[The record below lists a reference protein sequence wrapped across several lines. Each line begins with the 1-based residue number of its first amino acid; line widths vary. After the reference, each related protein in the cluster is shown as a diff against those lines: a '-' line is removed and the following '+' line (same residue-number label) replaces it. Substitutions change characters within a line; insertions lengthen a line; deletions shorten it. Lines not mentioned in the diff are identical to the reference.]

1 MTSWVLVAQLA
12 ASAAMAAIAWFV
24 QVVHYPLFASLSGDS
39 ALERRYHQANVRR
52 TQPVVLVPM
61 FVEGLA
67 AAWLVAFP
75 PAAVGRPLALAGLA
89 LVAVT
94 LLSTLVLQ
102 VPLHERLC
110 REGSAPATVA
120 ALVRGTT
127 IRTVAWTARMLLSA
141 WMLHAAL
148 GGA

>member
-24 QVVHYPLFASLSGDS
+24 QVVHYPLFGGLGGDVD
-39 ALERRYHQANVRR
+39 LERRYHQANVRR

-61 FVEGLA
+61 IAEGLS

-75 PAAVGRPLALAGLA
+75 PAAVGRPLALVGLG

-94 LLSTLVLQ
+94 LLSTLLVQ

-110 REGSAPATVA
+110 REGGSPATVA
-120 ALVRGTT
+120 ALVRSTA
-127 IRTVAWTARMLLSA
+127 IRTVAWTARLLLSA

-148 GGA
+148 EAA

>member
-24 QVVHYPLFASLSGDS
+24 QVVHYPLFDFLGGD
-39 ALERRYHQANVRR
+39 AAHGRRYHQVNVRR

-61 FVEGLA
+61 IAEAVA

-75 PAAVGRPLALAGLA
+75 PAAVGRPLALLGLG

-94 LLSTLVLQ
+94 LLSTLLLQ

-120 ALVRGTT
+120 ALVRGTA
-127 IRTVAWTARMLLSA
+127 IRTVAWTARMLLAA

-148 GGA
+148 EAA